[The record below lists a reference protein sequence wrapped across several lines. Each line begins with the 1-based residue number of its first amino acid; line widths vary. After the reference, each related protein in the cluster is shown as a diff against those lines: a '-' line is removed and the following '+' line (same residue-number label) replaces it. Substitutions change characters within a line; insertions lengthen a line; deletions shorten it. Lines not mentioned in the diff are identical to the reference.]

1 MQEADVLCAAHFM
14 YRAGSADKRFISMS
28 EAPNLPP
35 LPNVPIIH
43 RPERAHP
50 APALER
56 PPLHERKR
64 LLVVDDEAPVLRLV
78 SRILTTENYDV
89 VSAESGE
96 AAVRLLQ
103 QPGFGRIDLLVTDL
117 MMPGINGRELAA
129 DVRKTNP
136 QVRVLYVTGFAD
148 TLFTGLKELAP
159 GESFIEKPF
168 GADGLLEA
176 TRLLMFGSISEA
188 EPEMD
193 KRDAQYQWADTRL
206 RARMV
211 RLLKKMRMA

>member
-1 MQEADVLCAAHFM
+1 M
-14 YRAGSADKRFISMS
+14 YGPASADKISVSMS
-28 EAPNLPP
+28 DAPNQPP

-43 RPERAHP
+43 RPERMQA
-50 APALER
+50 APSLER

-103 QPGFGRIDLLVTDL
+103 QPGFGGIDLLVTDL
-117 MMPGINGRELAA
+117 MMPGINGRQLAA

-148 TLFTGLKELAP
+148 TLFTGLKELEP

-176 TRLLMFGSISEA
+176 TRLVMFGSISEA
-188 EPEMD
+188 EREID
-193 KRDAQYQWADTRL
+193 KRDEQDQWTDTRL